1 MTDTAQ
7 CPVNHDGPLDQRIT
21 HYPGEVDSPAIEERN
36 GVWHVRSLEAAREVL
51 RSRATT
57 QAGFNSESVSMHGLR
72 PPILFSDGTDH
83 RLQRAA
89 IARYFAPKTVDSKY
103 MDLMTEFADKLVDE
117 VRRDGSV
124 DLSKLSL
131 RYSVMVAAQVV
142 GLTNSDLEG
151 MSRRLEKFFATP
163 ALPPAVEG
171 DAPRTMRSR
180 FDALQM
186 SVKGQLPMI
195 AFHVK
200 DVRPAIKARKKHR
213 EPDVISH
220 LLDEG
225 YKEPEIMIECVT
237 YGAAGMVTTRE
248 YIGMATWH
256 MLDDDA
262 LRARFLAAE
271 KTERYQILHEILRLE
286 PIVGHLYRR
295 TTEDLTLTVEGVE
308 HTIPSGSLVDLYV
321 RSVNADPAV
330 VGEAPLQICP
340 GRELPPRVGDEVM
353 SFGDGAHKC
362 PGNSLAIQ
370 EADVLLTRLLKLPL
384 KRDTKP
390 VIQWDELI
398 KGYEVRNI
406 RLVVDPAASQ
416 V

>member
-1 MTDTAQ
+1 
-7 CPVNHDGPLDQRIT
+7 
-21 HYPGEVDSPAIEERN
+21 
-36 GVWHVRSLEAAREVL
+36 
-51 RSRATT
+51 
-57 QAGFNSESVSMHGLR
+57 
-72 PPILFSDGTDH
+72 
-83 RLQRAA
+83 
-89 IARYFAPKTVDSKY
+89 
-103 MDLMTEFADKLVDE
+103 
-117 VRRDGSV
+117 
-124 DLSKLSL
+124 
-131 RYSVMVAAQVV
+131 
-142 GLTNSDLEG
+142 
-151 MSRRLEKFFATP
+151 
-163 ALPPAVEG
+163 
-171 DAPRTMRSR
+171 
-180 FDALQM
+180 
-186 SVKGQLPMI
+186 
-195 AFHVK
+195 
-200 DVRPAIKARKKHR
+200 
-213 EPDVISH
+213 
-220 LLDEG
+220 
-225 YKEPEIMIECVT
+225 MIECVT

-308 HTIPSGSLVDLYV
+308 HTIPSAALVDLYV